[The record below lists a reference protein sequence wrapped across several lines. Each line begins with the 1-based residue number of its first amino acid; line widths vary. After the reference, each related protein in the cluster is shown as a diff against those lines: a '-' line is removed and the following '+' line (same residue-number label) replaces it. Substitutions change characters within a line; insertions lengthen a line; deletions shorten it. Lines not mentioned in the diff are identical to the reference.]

1 MVENRETLCIQI
13 YMHIHF
19 ILQTIFFYIAKSH
32 KTTERQLGIKLTT
45 DPHLRLRN
53 KQIPLH
59 AYLNSYD
66 QLTAL
71 TSRSALLKTFCVPSK
86 NGTGVVRE
94 S

>member
-1 MVENRETLCIQI
+1 
-13 YMHIHF
+13 MHIHF
-19 ILQTIFFYIAKSH
+19 ILQNIYIYIAKSH

-45 DPHLRLRN
+45 DPDLRLCN

-66 QLTAL
+66 QLPAVA
-71 TSRSALLKTFCVPSK
+71 SRSALWVAFCVPSK
-86 NGTGVVRE
+86 NGTGAVRE